1 MSDHSHEENT
11 VVENITEQIAKTV
24 KQKNNSRG
32 VIDIITEKAVSRKL
46 LVWLTAT
53 VFLCLGKITPEEWSG
68 ISVGYVG
75 IEGFADLAAKWK
87 GAGK

>member
-1 MSDHSHEENT
+1 MSTSEDKKVGVIED
-11 VVENITEQIAKTV
+11 ITKEV
-24 KQKNNSRG
+24 KKELKKDGNMRG
-32 VIDIITEKAVSRKL
+32 VLDVITEKAISRKL
-46 LVWLTAT
+46 LVWVVAT

>member
-1 MSDHSHEENT
+1 MSTPNKSMLDT
-11 VVENITEQIAKTV
+11 L
-24 KQKNNSRG
+24 
-32 VIDIITEKAVSRKL
+32 TEKAISRKL
-46 LVWLTAT
+46 LVWITAT